1 MNTASETLEKIR
13 QQFDHA
19 PYPNQPLEK
28 TVTGDRIAYF
38 KHSLITPYYLRDQQ
52 IPATEGKLILDAGC
66 GSGFKAMCLA
76 EANPGARIVGVD
88 ISEESVKLARSRMA
102 YHRIENTEFHAIG
115 IEALPQLGLQF
126 DYINCD
132 EVIYLLP
139 DPQEALQIMQS
150 VLAPNG
156 IIRVNF
162 HSLYQ
167 RITQYRGQAL
177 FRMMGLMENAPT
189 EFEAGV
195 VREIF
200 SGLQKGVDLKDEGW
214 AQELEDDDYNILA
227 NYLLTGDR
235 GHTLEEVFT
244 MLAAADLQ
252 LISMVNWKEW
262 SLWDLLVNPADPPAA
277 WAMCLEMA
285 SLEEQ
290 LCMYELVNPVHR
302 LLDFWC
308 GHPFEP
314 TWAPVSDWSEA
325 KWQGAIATLH
335 PFTITNDSKAA
346 VIQSIQKLLP
356 LEIDRKPVIRS
367 KSTLD
372 SGLLPILLALWDG
385 PQPVPAL
392 VDRYMTLNPI
402 HPRTME
408 PLTRDRAATVV
419 QGFLADQCDYG
430 LVLLE
435 LGNE

>member
-1 MNTASETLEKIR
+1 MNMASETLEKIR

-28 TVTGDRIAYF
+28 TVTDDRIAYF
-38 KHSLITPYYLRDQQ
+38 KHSLITPYYLRDQKVLT
-52 IPATEGKLILDAGC
+52 TEGKLILDAGC

-76 EANPGARIVGVD
+76 AANPGARILGVD
-88 ISEESVKLARSRMA
+88 ISEESVKLARSRME
-102 YHRIENTEFHAIG
+102 YHGIADTEFHAMA
-115 IEALPQLGLQF
+115 IEDLPQLGLQF

-139 DPQEALQIMQS
+139 DPQAALQILRS
-150 VLAPNG
+150 VLAPDG
-156 IIRVNF
+156 IIRVNV

-177 FRMMGLMENAPT
+177 FRMMGLMDNAPT

-200 SGLQKGVDLKDEGW
+200 AGLKPGIDLKDRGW
-214 AQELEDDDYNILA
+214 AQELEEDDYNILA
-227 NYLLTGDR
+227 NYSLVGDR
-235 GHTLEEVFT
+235 GYTLEEVFT
-244 MLAAADLQ
+244 MLATANLQ

-262 SLWDLLVNPADPPAA
+262 SLWDLLANPADPPAA
-277 WAMCLEMA
+277 WAMSLEMA

-290 LCMYELVNPVHR
+290 LCMYDLVNPIHR
-302 LLDFWC
+302 LFDFWC
-308 GHPFEP
+308 GHPYEF
-314 TWAPVSDWSEA
+314 TWTPISDWTEEE
-325 KWQGAIATLH
+325 WNRAIATLH
-335 PFTITNDSKAA
+335 PFTITDGSKAA
-346 VIQSIQKLLP
+346 IIESIQKLLP

-372 SGLLPILLALWDG
+372 SGLLPLFLALWDG
-385 PQPVPAL
+385 PQPVSAL
-392 VDRYMTLNPI
+392 VDRYLQLNPV
-402 HPRTME
+402 HPKTME
-408 PLTRDRAATVV
+408 PITRDRAAMLV

-435 LGNE
+435 VGEG